1 MDGGR
6 ALDGAERETEE
17 EVRERFPGGGL
28 QRLVLLQYGDD
39 SETEP
44 GELRVCRH
52 FDKAR

>member
-6 ALDGAERETEE
+6 ALDGAGRETEE

-28 QRLVLLQYGDD
+28 QRLVLLRYGDGP
-39 SETEP
+39 ETGP
-44 GELRVCRH
+44 GGLRACRH

>member
-6 ALDGAERETEE
+6 ALDSAERETEE

-39 SETEP
+39 PETEP
-44 GELRVCRH
+44 DGLRACRH
-52 FDKAR
+52 FDKAG